1 MNGNWD
7 VGNTVSG
14 ANLMVTN
21 GLTINGTL
29 RVGNPSNSWWGGI
42 SFTGSQTLSGNGAV
56 VFGDQVRNNP
66 SFNTL
71 RLANG
76 GTTLTIGA
84 GVTIQGQ
91 NGAIGYDSEFW
102 GGPQNVSVIN
112 QGIISCKERLRW
124 IPWASP

>member
-1 MNGNWD
+1 MWG
-7 VGNTVSG
+7 TLLAG

-42 SFTGSQTLSGNGAV
+42 SFTGSQTLSSNGAV

-76 GTTLTIGA
+76 GTTLADRSGRYNPRTER
-84 GVTIQGQ
+84 
-91 NGAIGYDSEFW
+91 GYW
-102 GGPQNVSVIN
+102 L
-112 QGIISCKERLRW
+112 RLRVFGVDNRRTS
-124 IPWASP
+124 A